1 MQDKHYQYNAGSFII
16 NIDSY
21 ENEVPSGK
29 FCQTCQGEVTD
40 FHSLMQ
46 LMMKMESAME
56 MADDGP
62 QSFTSMRTFTI
73 PPFLTAKYEETEFST
88 AGKIATFSVQVM
100 FRMNSTWQG
109 RITWL
114 EGQQSQSFRSA
125 LELMMLMNS
134 ALVAQ

>member
-1 MQDKHYQYNAGSFII
+1 MPDKHCQYNAGSFII

-21 ENEVPSGK
+21 GNEVPVGK

-40 FHSLMQ
+40 FHGLMQ
-46 LMMKMESAME
+46 LMVKMENAME
-56 MADDGP
+56 AAEEGP
-62 QSFTSMRTFTI
+62 QSFTTMRTFSV
-73 PPFLTAKYEETEFST
+73 PPFFTAKYEEAEFSA
-88 AGKIATFSVQVM
+88 AGKVATFSVQVM

-109 RITWL
+109 RVTWL

-134 ALVAQ
+134 ALAAQ